1 VISETHLDALFAAL
15 ADPTRRAILATLAR
29 GEASVMELVEPFDMS
44 QPAVTKHLH
53 VLERAGLITR
63 RREGARRPCKLDPEK
78 LQELA
83 RWLGSF
89 QEFWEGSFSRMDE
102 YLKELQRKEKRHAR
116 TDRSGRRSK

>member
-1 VISETHLDALFAAL
+1 
-15 ADPTRRAILATLAR
+15 
-29 GEASVMELVEPFDMS
+29 MELVEPFDMS